1 VQRKAAAVLRLLR
14 GEELDVVSRAIG
26 VTAATLSGWREA
38 FLAGG
43 EANLKS
49 RAVTAQDEEIQRLKA
64 MIGEL
69 TMRNELLREKAR
81 QVEANLPLALRRS
94 RG

>member
-1 VQRKAAAVLRLLR
+1 VVLRLLR
-14 GEELDVVSRAIG
+14 GEELDGVSRALG
-26 VTAATLSGWREA
+26 VTAATLSQWRQE

-49 RAVTAQDEEIQRLKA
+49 RPASPQDEEVQRLKE
-64 MIGEL
+64 MIGEMA
-69 TMRNELLREKAR
+69 MRNELLREKIR
-81 QVEANLPLALRRS
+81 MMEGGVPFGWRRS